1 MLRQFLHSIKRR
13 IILPLAMRVHIG
25 LQEQQKDSSIQNR
38 IEEPSSNPITPS
50 SHEMQQKHP
59 NVTNQV
65 KTQQQNLAIHG
76 ERKAL
81 AYGQPNFRPEPVP
94 IHQ

>member
-1 MLRQFLHSIKRR
+1 
-13 IILPLAMRVHIG
+13 
-25 LQEQQKDSSIQNR
+25 
-38 IEEPSSNPITPS
+38 
-50 SHEMQQKHP
+50 MQQKHP

-94 IHQ
+94 IHQWVNQRGEQNRQHLKEKLISYTQNPINT